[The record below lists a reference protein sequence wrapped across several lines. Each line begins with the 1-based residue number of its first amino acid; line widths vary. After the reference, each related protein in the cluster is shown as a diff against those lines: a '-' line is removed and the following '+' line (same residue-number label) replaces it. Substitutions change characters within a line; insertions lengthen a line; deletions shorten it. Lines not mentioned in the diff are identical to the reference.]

1 MSSDSLRIATWNT
14 ASNRNHAA
22 IASRIAELGLDV
34 CLMQEVWLDCAVD
47 LPAMLEPVSAD
58 LADYCWYFVPAL
70 SPHELHSRKSEYFG
84 LAILSRIAFRHI
96 ASFQLGPNH
105 RDRQMSAENEPRIM
119 QLAIPHRSQWDQPFI
134 LGNTHL
140 AATEGWSLSAT
151 RRSQASQIADILRS
165 IATSGPMILGGDF
178 NTGPFSSDLTELR
191 GVLPYT
197 YAGSYGTYIGE
208 AGPPI
213 DFFCSSVQLALDI
226 SVFEPA
232 GLSDHNIVVAT
243 LPGGPTHAIQR
254 PSSHVARSA

>member
-1 MSSDSLRIATWNT
+1 LLVFR
-14 ASNRNHAA
+14 
-22 IASRIAELGLDV
+22 
-34 CLMQEVWLDCAVD
+34 
-47 LPAMLEPVSAD
+47 LP
-58 LADYCWYFVPAL
+58 L

-84 LAILSRIAFRHI
+84 LAILSRIAFRQI

-105 RDRQMSAENEPRIM
+105 TDRQSAENESRIM
-119 QLAIPHRSQWDQPFI
+119 QLAIPHRSQWDQPFV

-165 IATSGPMILGGDF
+165 IATSGPTILGGDF

-191 GVLPYT
+191 GILPYT
-197 YAGSYGTYIGE
+197 YAGSHGTYIGE
-208 AGPPI
+208 PGPPI
-213 DFFCSSVQLALDI
+213 DFFCSSAPLALDI

-243 LPGGPTHAIQR
+243 LPGGRGRAIQR
-254 PSSHVARSA
+254 PSSHEARST

>member
-1 MSSDSLRIATWNT
+1 MRSNSLQIATWNI

-22 IASRIAELGLDV
+22 IALRIAELGLDV

-47 LPAMLEPVSAD
+47 LPAMLESVPAD
-58 LADYCWYFVPAL
+58 LGDYCWYFAPAL
-70 SPHELHSRKSEYFG
+70 SPYELHSHKSEYFG

-105 RDRQMSAENEPRIM
+105 TDRQMGAENEPRII
-119 QLAIPHRSQWDQPFI
+119 QLAIPHRIQWDQPFI

-151 RRSQASQIADILRS
+151 RRSQASRIADILRS
-165 IATSGPMILGGDF
+165 IATPGPMILGGDF
-178 NTGPFSSDLTELR
+178 NAGPFSSDLSELR

-197 YAGSYGTYIGE
+197 YASSHGTYIRE
-208 AGPPI
+208 PSPPI
-213 DFFCSSVQLALDI
+213 DFFCSSAPLALDI

-243 LPGGPTHAIQR
+243 LSGECTPGIHR
-254 PSSHVARSA
+254 PLSHVGRSS